1 MTTID
6 TINKTSKFVRHIPCK
21 LCGSKDNRALYQHPN
36 GRTHSWCFKCE
47 DLITND
53 TNEETMITPAKEINK
68 EFLEGEYDN
77 LLKRTED
84 LEKKLHQFEK
94 DINIAA
100 KHIEKMSEML
110 ADISVI
116 QKVHVEQTANLQAE
130 IDNLLAVLFPKD
142 DIKFDLMNEP
152 YN

>member
-1 MTTID
+1 M
-6 TINKTSKFVRHIPCK
+6 K
-21 LCGSKDNRALYQHPN
+21 LLNHPIQ
-36 GRTHSWCFKCE
+36 T
-47 DLITND
+47 
-53 TNEETMITPAKEINK
+53 TNEKTKYE
-68 EFLEGEYDN
+68 N

>member
-1 MTTID
+1 MRLLNQPTPTE
-6 TINKTSKFVRHIPCK
+6 NEKTKY
-21 LCGSKDNRALYQHPN
+21 A
-36 GRTHSWCFKCE
+36 
-47 DLITND
+47 
-53 TNEETMITPAKEINK
+53 
-68 EFLEGEYDN
+68 N

-94 DINIAA
+94 DINMAA
-100 KHIEKMSEML
+100 KNIEKMSEML

-116 QKVHVEQTANLQAE
+116 QKIHVEQTATLQAE